1 MILALLSL
9 LGLGRGQECSEVV
22 DVQGLGPNILKFL
35 VLAVLK
41 MLLCEIGFKILHE
54 I

>member
-1 MILALLSL
+1 MIFALLSL

-22 DVQGLGPNILKFL
+22 DVQGLGPNMPKFL
-35 VLAVLK
+35 ALVLK
-41 MLLCEIGFKILHE
+41 IILIEIGFKILHE